1 METFEQYLSRS
12 LNDQVRAANERYEH
26 RLATE
31 PHIVKAHYDP
41 KLRRI
46 IVSLSNHAWF
56 AFRAED
62 AQGLEHATTAQLKK
76 IEITPSAFGINF
88 PLLDVQFD
96 VTSLIQG
103 HFGTRKWMAARLGA
117 AGGASR
123 SAAKV
128 TAARANGKL
137 GGRPRKLV
145 AK

>member
-1 METFEQYLSRS
+1 MAMSDEEFARQFH
-12 LNDQVRAANERYEH
+12 AANERYAH

-31 PHIVKAHYDP
+31 PHIVKAQYDT
-41 KLRRI
+41 KLKR
-46 IVSLSNHAWF
+46 VFLHLSNHAWF
-56 AFRAED
+56 AFRPED

-76 IEITPSAFGINF
+76 IEITPSSFGIDF

-96 VTSLIQG
+96 VTGLIQG
-103 HFGTRKWMAARLGA
+103 HFGSRKWMAARLGA

-123 SAAKV
+123 SKAKV

-137 GGRPRKLV
+137 GGRPRKLA